1 MKLVTTLVAL
11 TLVSGVALAASAGK
25 MDKNGDGKITK
36 SEVMACDTDGNKII
50 SKDEAKA
57 CGMTDEQ
64 FKQYDKNLDGAIAA
78 MELTIPD

>member
-11 TLVSGVALAASAGK
+11 TLVSGVALAANK
-25 MDKNGDGKITK
+25 LDKNGDGKITK
-36 SEVMACDTDGNKII
+36 SEVMACDTSGDKII

-64 FKQYDKNLDGAIAA
+64 FKQYDKNLDGSIAA
-78 MELTIPD
+78 TELTIPD

>member
-11 TLVSGVALAASAGK
+11 TLVSGVALAAGK
-25 MDKNGDGKITK
+25 LDKNGDGKITK
-36 SEVMACDTDGNKII
+36 SEVMACDTSGDKII

-64 FKQYDKNLDGAIAA
+64 FKQYDKNLDGSIAVT
-78 MELTIPD
+78 ELTIPD